1 MSMYEQQLVPELQS
15 HGVRHQLIKT
25 EYAGHAR
32 KVASELDLAE
42 YSGIVCISGDG
53 LVHEVYNGLYS
64 RKDWDEKASKYDCP
78 LHITYDKGEGPILC
92 TSFMDSP
99 YLIFQIHN

>member
-1 MSMYEQQLVPELQS
+1 MAKMHKFVPNMLHPGHPIFHRSGTGHSMSMYENQLVPELQS
-15 HGVRHQLIKT
+15 NGVRHQLIKT

-53 LVHEVYNGLYS
+53 LVHEVYNGLYA
-64 RKDWDEKASKYDCP
+64 RKDWDEKASKYD
-78 LHITYDKGEGPILC
+78 
-92 TSFMDSP
+92 
-99 YLIFQIHN
+99 

>member
-15 HGVRHQLIKT
+15 QGVRHQLIKT
-25 EYAGHAR
+25 EFAGHAR
-32 KVASELDLAE
+32 KVASELDLAD

-53 LVHEVYNGLYS
+53 LVHEVYNGLYA

-78 LHITYDKGEGPILC
+78 
-92 TSFMDSP
+92 M
-99 YLIFQIHN
+99 Q

>member
-1 MSMYEQQLVPELQS
+1 MSMYENQLVPELQS
-15 HGVRHQLIKT
+15 QGVRHQLIKT

-32 KVASELDLAE
+32 KVASELELSE

-64 RKDWDEKASKYDCP
+64 RKDWDEKASKYD
-78 LHITYDKGEGPILC
+78 
-92 TSFMDSP
+92 
-99 YLIFQIHN
+99 